1 MELIVFLEIKN
12 TSFVSTVKYLNEL
25 SEDAT
30 FNNIEVEQ
38 NKLPISEEQLENAK
52 NKSILDVAS
61 ECGYSF

>member
-1 MELIVFLEIKN
+1 MEILLYFLEIKN

-38 NKLPISEEQLENAK
+38 NKLPISESNWKMLK
-52 NKSILDVAS
+52 TSR
-61 ECGYSF
+61 F

>member
-1 MELIVFLEIKN
+1 MTKKNKLGGNPIVFLEIKN

-52 NKSILDVAS
+52 TSR
-61 ECGYSF
+61 F